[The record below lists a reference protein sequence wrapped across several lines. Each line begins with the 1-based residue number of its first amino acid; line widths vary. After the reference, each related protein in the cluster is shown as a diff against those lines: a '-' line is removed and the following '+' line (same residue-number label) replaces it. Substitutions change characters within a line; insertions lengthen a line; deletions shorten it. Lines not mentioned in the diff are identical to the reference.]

1 MSSVLRSQ
9 DLNRECPCESHALD
23 GHPRFYSNVPVFV
36 AAEHVHQMQSVI
48 DAVQAVAA
56 LPGYRAAVLAEAPP
70 IARIDPGTPGVFT
83 GFDFH
88 VGADG
93 PKLIE
98 INTNAGGALLNAAA
112 EWRHPAC
119 CSRTAAARLPESR
132 AVLEARFVAMFR
144 NEWRLARGDRPLRSI
159 AIVDDEPQNQFLY
172 AEFQLCAA
180 MLADAGIRAFVA
192 DARELVMEG
201 SSLTHQGRPI
211 DLVYN
216 RLTDFHFDQASHG
229 ALRVAYAT
237 RAAVITPHPHAH
249 ALLADKRNLAK
260 FTDREFLGSVG
271 AGAHDIAVLTS
282 RIPCTRL
289 VVDEAG
295 WWRERKKWFFKPAR
309 GFGSRGAYRG
319 DKLTQ
324 RVFGEVLRGGYIAQE
339 LTPPGERVR
348 VGAHGP
354 EPFKVDLRCYVYDGV
369 LQLLAARLYQG
380 QTTNFRTVGG
390 GFAPVIELRD
400 VVPAA

>member
-1 MSSVLRSQ
+1 
-9 DLNRECPCESHALD
+9 
-23 GHPRFYSNVPVFV
+23 
-36 AAEHVHQMQSVI
+36 
-48 DAVQAVAA
+48 VAA
-56 LPGYRAAVLAEAPP
+56 LPGYRAAVLDQAPR
-70 IARIDPGTPGVFT
+70 IAHTDPGTPGVFA

-112 EWRHPAC
+112 GWRHPAC
-119 CSRTAAARLPESR
+119 CVDTPSARIPESR

-144 NEWRLARGDRPLRSI
+144 NEWRLARGDRPLRAI
-159 AIVDDEPQNQFLY
+159 AIVDDEPESQFLY
-172 AEFQLCAA
+172 PEFQLCAA
-180 MLADAGIRAFVA
+180 MLAAEGIEAFVA
-192 DARELVMEG
+192 DARELSMHG
-201 SSLTHQGRPI
+201 ARLTHRGRAI

-216 RLTDFHFDQASHG
+216 RLTDFHLDHPAHG
-229 ALRVAYAT
+229 ALRRAYESN
-237 RAAVITPHPHAH
+237 AALITPHPHAH
-249 ALLADKRNLAK
+249 ALFADKRNLTR
-260 FTDREFLGSVG
+260 FTDREFLMSVG
-271 AGAHDIAVLTS
+271 AGAQEVAVLTS
-282 RIPCTRL
+282 RIPRARL
-289 VVDEAG
+289 VADEEG
-295 WWRERKKWFFKPAR
+295 WWRERRKWFFKPAC

-324 RVFGEVLRGGYIAQE
+324 RVFHEVLRGGYIAQE
-339 LTPPGERVR
+339 LAPPGERVR

-354 EPFKVDLRCYVYDGV
+354 EPFKVDLRCYVYDGA

-400 VVPAA
+400 V